1 MNVWMFIIFWVCW
14 VAEKKNIDYKKLCK
28 NQRKFRKKQAV
39 IQAIAKTSTENNEQ
53 ELHAS
58 SLLVPPQQPSG
69 LGTLVYEVVVE
80 SMTSV

>member
-1 MNVWMFIIFWVCW
+1 MIIRSFVKTKESL
-14 VAEKKNIDYKKLCK
+14 EKKK
-28 NQRKFRKKQAV
+28 AV
-39 IQAIAKTSTENNEQ
+39 IQAIAKMSTENNEQ